1 MLRPR
6 LLHADT
12 GLTEDVHD
20 WSSLGPGADPSWAA
34 LEALSPP
41 SATQQIKDLIA
52 LEVQPA
58 KQADSTGP
66 RSPVL
71 LLLRQL
77 RMRPACT
84 ARQQLHAPAERLG
97 RLCMLTLQP
106 LL

>member
-1 MLRPR
+1 MLAAIQMPR

-34 LEALSPP
+34 LESLTPP

-58 KQADSTGP
+58 KRADSTGP
-66 RSPVL
+66 SSPVVTL
-71 LLLRQL
+71 WRQ
-77 RMRPACT
+77 T
-84 ARQQLHAPAERLG
+84 
-97 RLCMLTLQP
+97 
-106 LL
+106 